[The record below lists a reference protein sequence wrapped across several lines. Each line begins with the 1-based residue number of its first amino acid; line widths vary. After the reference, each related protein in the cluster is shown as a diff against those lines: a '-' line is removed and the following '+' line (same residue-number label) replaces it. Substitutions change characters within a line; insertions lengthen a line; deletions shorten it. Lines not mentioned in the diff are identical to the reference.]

1 MGESIGEKEEAMR
14 QISGVKTEVT
24 KEIIDL
30 ARKYNIKKL
39 IVFGS
44 RARNDYKERSDI
56 DLAVSGGDILRF
68 TLDLDERVQT
78 LLMFDVVN
86 LDGAVQDELRQA
98 IAEEGIII
106 YEKI

>member
-24 KEIIDL
+24 KEI
-30 ARKYNIKKL
+30 
-39 IVFGS
+39 
-44 RARNDYKERSDI
+44 I

>member
-1 MGESIGEKEEAMR
+1 MR

-24 KEIIDL
+24 KEI
-30 ARKYNIKKL
+30 
-39 IVFGS
+39 
-44 RARNDYKERSDI
+44 I